1 MSMLLMVAAMK
12 AKLGNPTR
20 KLVLIKLA
28 DNANDEGICWPSYRH
43 VADHCEVDRKTVI
56 RHVQWLE
63 ENKFLT
69 KQYRKD
75 EERGN
80 KSNVYR
86 VDIAGGIAHLG
97 SQSAHPSTTE
107 SPAPSTTESPRTS
120 NSFEPSSEPVT
131 IMSPTGSTAP
141 EGADSVC
148 SLCLGYEWT
157 HGNQCERCNGIGK
170 EPVVSSE
177 LTTDQPKAPSDTAE
191 PVGQTEHE
199 AAPADK
205 PVKKRKTK
213 AETLLDLIR
222 SKPEL
227 LPSINC
233 VDDTLLLEWC
243 QQRERMKAARTD
255 RALSKVDRALD
266 ELRTKHRVAPDT
278 AIEAACDKGWR
289 GLEVEWVL
297 NHISSTGRNMSYQS
311 GGQDV
316 NNTPQ
321 INQPTMFDTELTE
334 ERKAKNEE
342 MRGRLADL
350 MEGFK
355 K

>member
-131 IMSPTGSTAP
+131 IMSPDGSA
-141 EGADSVC
+141 C
-148 SLCLGYEWT
+148 SLCLGFEWT
-157 HGNQCERCNGIGK
+157 NGNKCDHCNGTGK
-170 EPVVSSE
+170 EPTCNDGLKVVNYE
-177 LTTDQPKAPSDTAE
+177 LTTEPPKT
-191 PVGQTEHE
+191 
-199 AAPADK
+199 DK
-205 PVKKRKTK
+205 PKPKTK
-213 AETLLDLIR
+213 ADKLADLIA

-227 LPSINC
+227 LPCLNC
-233 VDDTLLLEWC
+233 LDSELLAEWC
-243 QQRERMKAARTD
+243 GIRVKTKASDSD
-255 RALSKVDRALD
+255 RALKAIDNALN
-266 ELRTKHRVAPDT
+266 ELRTRHRVAPDT
-278 AIEAACDKGWR
+278 AIALACDKGWK
-289 GLEVEWVL
+289 GLQVEWVINSL
-297 NHISSTGRNMSYQS
+297 LGTNARQSQQS
-311 GGQDV
+311 GPNPNASWD
-316 NNTPQ
+316 
-321 INQPTMFDTELTE
+321 IMDAFDPEKL
-334 ERKAKNEE
+334 
-342 MRGRLADL
+342 
-350 MEGFK
+350 
-355 K
+355 